1 MVFKCKICGGTLD
14 VKQGERTVVCEYC
27 GVRQSI
33 PSFIEPKTQEIYD
46 RANNYLM
53 HNEFDKAENLYAQ
66 ILFDNKT
73 DADAYWNILMC
84 HYGVTYVKD
93 PKTGQYI
100 PTCNRTLFRPI
111 FNDPNYEN
119 AIKYASDSQRQLY
132 IHDAQT
138 IDNIQKGILSVSKR
152 EKPFDIFISYK
163 ETNVKGARTKDSIAA
178 QDLYEKLTAEG
189 YKVFFSRITLEDKIG
204 TEYEPYIYAALAS
217 SNVMITVCSSKE
229 NIESVW
235 VKNEWSRFLGFAAK
249 DSTKTLIPL
258 YFDMDKA
265 ELPEDFAYL
274 PAYNMK
280 LPGFEQEFIRGIKKL
295 IPLPVMLLEK
305 RKKRNKILKRIGL
318 AAAVCAAAGV
328 ICTVPWFMKLPD
340 YNTAMQLYYDRNYPE
355 ATWAFADL
363 GSYRDSEEMKDKCER
378 SWRNSLATVVLK
390 NDMGLATTGTYYI
403 NNNVEVNSFFSDPG
417 NMGSADNIHP
427 DEHGKITSITLGYP
441 FLYALHEDG
450 YVDNVAENNDLPDV
464 SDWNDIVQISPFF
477 NSTNIALKADGSMI
491 YGDLNS
497 THFHKED
504 TDEWLSSL
512 SEWSNIVSFDY
523 SINRAGNGSLIWA
536 CVTGIQSDGNLK
548 IATYSMPGYGNQLV
562 FDDSIIENFH
572 DVQKVKTCFTYDN
585 QNAYINIC
593 ALGKD
598 GTLQVFSNGKFSESK
613 IENILD
619 LYIYDGYKQME
630 QYFLTNSGKYMRE
643 DEDFILLED
652 VVSIQNDFLVTRVGT
667 IFENTSITK
676 CDEKA
681 IVYNEWIER
690 MQ

>member
-119 AIKYASDSQRQLY
+119 AIKYANDSQRQLY
-132 IHDAQT
+132 IHNAQI
-138 IDNIQKGILSVSKR
+138 IDNVQKGILSVSKR

-163 ETNVKGARTKDSIAA
+163 ETDINGTRTKDSIAA

-249 DSTKTLIPL
+249 DSAKTLIPL

-355 ATWAFADL
+355 ATWAFDEL
-363 GSYRDSEEMKDKCER
+363 DGYRDSEEMKEECEL
-378 SWRNSLATVVLK
+378 SWRKSLANITNTYCDNSASYYVTANGTIDTFDDARGGLSDQYGINEHGMIVSVEMQGSVVALYEDGYTVYMDNASNYVELDNIVKISPNFSVGSIALK
-390 NDMGLATTGTYYI
+390 NDGTMTVIEDETITADYEGWLEDI
-403 NNNVEVNSFFSDPG
+403 NSW
-417 NMGSADNIHP
+417 
-427 DEHGKITSITLGYP
+427 K
-441 FLYALHEDG
+441 
-450 YVDNVAENNDLPDV
+450 
-464 SDWNDIVQISPFF
+464 
-477 NSTNIALKADGSMI
+477 
-491 YGDLNS
+491 
-497 THFHKED
+497 
-504 TDEWLSSL
+504 
-512 SEWSNIVSFDY
+512 NIVSFDY
-523 SINRAGNGSLIWA
+523 YMEKQS
-536 CVTGIQSDGNLK
+536 VTGVTYQAAVVGIKADRTLEISMHDGLS
-548 IATYSMPGYGNQLV
+548 IAANGYAEDTTGLSLETLEKFKNIKAV
-562 FDDSIIENFH
+562 DFY
-572 DVQKVKTCFTYDN
+572 VQNGMLDIAALTYDN
-585 QNAYINIC
+585 KILTSIQGVYQEYEAPDVEDIKFISCYDQSGNNNYR
-593 ALGKD
+593 LYELHSDGKLYKQGD
-598 GTLQVFSNGKFSESK
+598 TNYMISDVVH
-613 IENILD
+613 IENGI
-619 LYIYDGYKQME
+619 
-630 QYFLTNSGKYMRE
+630 
-643 DEDFILLED
+643 
-652 VVSIQNDFLVTRVGT
+652 LVTRSG
-667 IFENTSITK
+667 SIYRFDGEQLEPTEGKTK
-676 CDEKA
+676 
-681 IVYNEWIER
+681 VLNEWLER
-690 MQ
+690 MD